1 MGVRCLS
8 NLEIGLPESSV
19 PEQLPDEYTPESL
32 EELERVAAALKGLA
46 SNMSSTYEATRLI
59 EDLHELQEE
68 LEITKAIAEEER
80 LEMEVL
86 LETKSLLVLQSQR
99 HAAELPSE
107 CGMLCTPFATSF
119 FQLTGC
125 THLVV

>member
-1 MGVRCLS
+1 MS
-8 NLEIGLPESSV
+8 NVEVGLPESSV
-19 PEQLPDEYTPESL
+19 LEQLPDEYTPESL
-32 EELERVAAALKGLA
+32 EELERVAAVLKGLA
-46 SNMSSTYEATRLI
+46 SKMSSTYGATRLI

-107 CGMLCTPFATSF
+107 GGMLCTPLLHDSF
-119 FQLTGC
+119 T
-125 THLVV
+125 